1 MKKTY
6 TIIVHKENNIYWGEC
21 PELRGC
27 FAQAKS
33 VEQLKKLMMESIYK
47 IYWEKLKKHNV
58 KQNIVFFIGWAG

>member
-21 PELRGC
+21 PELQGC

-47 IYWEKLKKHNV
+47 IYCKISIYKCKRCKIL
-58 KQNIVFFIGWAG
+58 ISIL

>member
-1 MKKTY
+1 MSNCVGNKLLTKRSIKGENRMKKTY

-47 IYWEKLKKHNV
+47 IY
-58 KQNIVFFIGWAG
+58 